1 MVNKTNASGAFRGA
15 SQYIFGRGHYL
26 RGLALVRD
34 IPVSKQFRSSIM
46 QSSYETSTD
55 TNRVVALYADSA
67 LSFDLSKTATF
78 ADLAD
83 RVDRL
88 GEQHIGTPTAIYMKF
103 SMTFE
108 PVTQHV
114 GNLT

>member
-1 MVNKTNASGAFRGA
+1 M
-15 SQYIFGRGHYL
+15 
-26 RGLALVRD
+26 
-34 IPVSKQFRSSIM
+34 M
-46 QSSYETSTD
+46 QSIYETSAQA
-55 TNRVVALYADSA
+55 NRVIALYADSA
-67 LSFDLSKTATF
+67 LSFALSKTATF

-88 GEQHIGTPTAIYMKF
+88 GEQHIGTPTAIYMSF

-114 GNLT
+114 GR

>member
-1 MVNKTNASGAFRGA
+1 MQNA
-15 SQYIFGRGHYL
+15 
-26 RGLALVRD
+26 
-34 IPVSKQFRSSIM
+34 
-46 QSSYETSTD
+46 YEPSAE
-55 TNRVVALYADSA
+55 TNRVVALYAGSA

-103 SMTFE
+103 SMSFE

-114 GNLT
+114 GN

>member
-1 MVNKTNASGAFRGA
+1 
-15 SQYIFGRGHYL
+15 
-26 RGLALVRD
+26 
-34 IPVSKQFRSSIM
+34 M
-46 QSSYETSTD
+46 QSTYEAPAQ
-55 TNRVVALYADSA
+55 TNRVMALYADSA

-83 RVDRL
+83 RLDRL

-108 PVTQHV
+108 PITLQV
-114 GNLT
+114 GN